1 LRSRS
6 ATRYPRCTQ
15 RAIHA
20 TTGDLISYGTS
31 FTGAYQQAGV
41 YADRIP
47 KGAKPADLL
56 VVQPT
61 KCEPVINWKTA
72 KALALEV
79 PLTVLA
85 RADAPA
91 LFIQK
96 DVRAGSPCSKAVT
109 DNSSKKCSLTVRE
122 CCRCLFRSSMH
133 KLFLARSR
141 CRSARL
147 VFRERCFSAWRGRRQ
162 KIARASGGGSQRLPK
177 QSRVHALHALHGA
190 LDCLCNCR
198 SALFLVE
205 GCRD

>member
-1 LRSRS
+1 MDCLANVSCSLRSRS

-31 FTGAYQQAGV
+31 FTGAYRQAGG
-41 YADRIP
+41 YADRIL

-56 VVQPT
+56 VVQRT

-85 RADAPA
+85 RADSPA

-96 DVRAGSPCSKAVT
+96 RHS
-109 DNSSKKCSLTVRE
+109 
-122 CCRCLFRSSMH
+122 CRQPVLKSCTGGFVQ
-133 KLFLARSR
+133 KLFVDCERVLPLPVQELNAQVISGSIAVPE
-141 CRSARL
+141 CPPP
-147 VFRERCFSAWRGRRQ
+147 FRERCFSAWRGRR
-162 KIARASGGGSQRLPK
+162 
-177 QSRVHALHALHGA
+177 
-190 LDCLCNCR
+190 
-198 SALFLVE
+198 
-205 GCRD
+205 